1 MDGVMGGVNI
11 RLLVSLSGITTAT
24 LDRAAALSA
33 ELVSRGVPLS
43 LLVAPRVAG
52 ADQPGPVRGWLAD
65 RLTAGDAFLLHGY
78 DHAPPPGRRRR
89 RAEFATLP
97 AHEAGL
103 RLTAAGAALE
113 RLGLVA
119 DGFAPP
125 RWLVS
130 PGTLT
135 ALRAKGFRLCADAA
149 GARDLRTGT
158 VYRGRIHGFGVAERA
173 EPWRCLAQVMA
184 VARTARRG
192 GLVRLA
198 ADTAD
203 LARPGPRQAL
213 LDAVDVV
220 LGHGATGVVYP
231 DLLTAPTARAA

>member
-1 MDGVMGGVNI
+1 MDGVST
-11 RLLVSLSGITTAT
+11 RLLVSLSGITAAT
-24 LDRAAALSA
+24 LDRSAALSA

-52 ADQPGPVRGWLAD
+52 ADQPDAVRAWLAG
-65 RLTAGDAFLLHGY
+65 RTAAGDAFLLHGY
-78 DHAPPPGRRRR
+78 DHAPPPGRRR

-119 DGFAPP
+119 DGFVPP

-135 ALRAKGFRLCADAA
+135 ALRAKGFRLCADAY
-149 GARDLRTGT
+149 GIRDMRTGT
-158 VYRGRIHGFGVAERA
+158 VYKGRVQGFGVAERA
-173 EPWRCLAQVMA
+173 EPWRCLAVVMA

-213 LDAVDVV
+213 LDAVDVA
-220 LGHGATGVVYP
+220 LGHGAVGQVYP
-231 DLLTAPTARAA
+231 DLLTTRSARAA